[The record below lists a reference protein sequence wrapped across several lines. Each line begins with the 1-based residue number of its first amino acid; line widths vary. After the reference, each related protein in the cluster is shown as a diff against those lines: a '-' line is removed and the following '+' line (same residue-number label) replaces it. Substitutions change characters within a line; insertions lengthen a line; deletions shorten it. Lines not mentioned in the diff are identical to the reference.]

1 MKNTSN
7 SKTERKETKSY
18 YYRFRCVCRLY
29 PIIRILY
36 TPDIIHS
43 DIIFRN
49 FKADVLHLQ
58 YSFPIFS
65 VPPLR
70 YIAARVL
77 YDKDDIECNLF
88 QS

>member
-1 MKNTSN
+1 MKNTSK
-7 SKTERKETKSY
+7 SRTERNQIILLFISMHLPIIWI
-18 YYRFRCVCRLY
+18 LY
-29 PIIRILY
+29 P
-36 TPDIIHS
+36 PDIIHS
-43 DIIFRN
+43 DIIFHN
-49 FKADVLHLQ
+49 FKADVLYLQ
-58 YSFPIFS
+58 YSFPTFS